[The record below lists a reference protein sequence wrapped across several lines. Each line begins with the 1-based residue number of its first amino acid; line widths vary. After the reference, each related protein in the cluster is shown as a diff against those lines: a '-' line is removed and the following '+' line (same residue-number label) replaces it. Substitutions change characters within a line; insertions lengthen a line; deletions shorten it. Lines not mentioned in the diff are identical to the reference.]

1 VGPGQG
7 TLSKD
12 RPELQ
17 TDPNWWPGEAIEGLR
32 EIVEREG
39 AVLIGA
45 DPIRSTSESPAGDGG
60 VFLLDNAQD

>member
-1 VGPGQG
+1 
-7 TLSKD
+7 
-12 RPELQ
+12 LQ